1 MVFDI
6 DVIETPENV
15 QLERD
20 LAGIG
25 TRFVACLLDLLL
37 IFAVMLI
44 MLIVLLIAGWGAFI
58 ESMFTEG
65 ALMIAVF
72 IVIQFLLF
80 WGYFVFFELWTNGQ
94 TPGKKSQKLRVVKD
108 GGGGVGFTEVAIR
121 NLLRVIDAPAGI
133 FCMFFTKKWQRL
145 GDLAAGTVVI
155 SEIVCDYSASHDKR
169 NKGQVWDVQAPPEAL
184 QATNLKPEEYQV
196 LMNYWKRRYQLTLAA
211 RGRLLR
217 TLVRPILERNG
228 IHSLDYDTKAIE
240 RQLATIIEAANQAS
254 APPSPPRGPI
264 GGAP

>member
-15 QLERD
+15 QLERN

-25 TRFVACLLDLLL
+25 TRFIACLLDLLVIL
-37 IFAVMLI
+37 AVMLI
-44 MLIVLLIAGWGAFI
+44 MLIVLLFAGWGAYI
-58 ESMFTEG
+58 EGMFAEG

-72 IVIQFLLF
+72 IAVQFLLL
-80 WGYFVFFELWTNGQ
+80 WGYFAFFELWTNGQ

-108 GGGGVGFTEVAIR
+108 GGGGVTFTEVAIR
-121 NLLRVIDAPAGI
+121 NLLRVIDLPAGI

-169 NKGQVWDVQAPPEAL
+169 NKRQVWEVQATPEVL
-184 QATNLKPEEYQV
+184 QATNLKPEEFQV
-196 LMNYWKRRYQLTLAA
+196 LMNYWRRRSQLTLEA

-228 IHSLDYDTKAIE
+228 IHSLEYDTKEID
-240 RQLATIIEAANQAS
+240 RQLATIIETANQVS
-254 APPSPPRGPI
+254 APPSPPRGPME
-264 GGAP
+264 GAS